1 MLSSWRRHLSIGKGV
16 STMTYLLDE
25 INQVWAKGL
34 SSKDL
39 VILETSSTII
49 KEGGVNVEILEGL
62 R

>member
-1 MLSSWRRHLSIGKGV
+1 
-16 STMTYLLDE
+16 MTYLLDE